1 MGRRPEPTDLIAA
14 AIGFGVIF
22 VLVSTASAFS
32 YFQSSRAQREARALV
47 TESEHTADL
56 VGRIGR
62 VVSRIH
68 ADTLEALTE
77 PADTA
82 KEIAG
87 NVAVLNAELDQLMG
101 QLEPRLDEAQL
112 IEWERLRP
120 NIASVRADFAE
131 AFEGIGDERRDEA
144 ERVLDRD
151 AVMVAWVFDQL
162 ERLSTL
168 ARHDARQAVLKMD
181 DRIATAGRLQLLAF
195 AVLLLCTG
203 LVGTAVVRELR
214 RQRKSLKDYVD
225 RIENSNDDLEAF
237 AGRVAHDLK
246 NLLTPVMVAPR
257 QLARA
262 GGDAAAV
269 SRISERMERSSRRAI
284 ELLESLLA
292 FAKAGQPAGPETAPV
307 GLEVQQV
314 LEELAPLADQ
324 MQASIEVDIK
334 GTVVAACAPALLHV
348 VLLNLVS
355 NSLKFL
361 DGRPRRWV
369 GVSAQLL
376 QGACVIDV
384 ADSGPGIPREYRT
397 QVFDPFFRAPGTHA
411 PGSGIGLATVQRI
424 VNGHRG
430 AIILESIEGEGTR
443 VRVQLPA
450 VVSVT
455 AKAEPAS
462 NGAESAS
469 AHVTH

>member
-1 MGRRPEPTDLIAA
+1 MDLVAA

-22 VLVSTASAFS
+22 VLVSGASAFS
-32 YFQSSRAQREARALV
+32 YFQSSRAQHEARALV

-77 PADTA
+77 PAETA

-87 NVAVLNAELDQLMG
+87 NVADLNKELDQLMG
-101 QLEPRLDEAQL
+101 QLEPRLSEAQL

-131 AFEGIGDERRDEA
+131 AFEGIESERRDEA

-162 ERLSTL
+162 ERLAQL

-181 DRIATAGRLQLLAF
+181 ARIATAGRLQLLAF
-195 AVLLLCTG
+195 AVLLVCTG
-203 LVGTAVVRELR
+203 VVGTAVVRELR

-246 NLLTPVMVAPR
+246 NLLTPVIIAPR

-269 SRISERMERSSRRAI
+269 TRISERMERSSRRAV

-292 FAKAGQPAGPETAPV
+292 FAKAGQPASPDSAPV
-307 GLEVQQV
+307 GLELQQV

-324 MQASIEVDIK
+324 MQASIEVDLK
-334 GTVVAACAPALLHV
+334 GNVVAACAPALLHV
-348 VLLNLVS
+348 VLLNLIS
-355 NSLKFL
+355 NALKFL
-361 DGRPRRWV
+361 DGRQRRWV
-369 GVSAQLL
+369 GISAQLI
-376 QGACVIDV
+376 QGACIIDV

-424 VNGHRG
+424 VNAHHG

-450 VVSVT
+450 VIAGAPKEELAASND
-455 AKAEPAS
+455 AEPS
-462 NGAESAS
+462 SPGL
-469 AHVTH
+469 TH